1 MMDTWDVYVYV
12 CMNVFLLL
20 ETWARSRELILGKKM
35 FKGLGFWRIC

>member
-20 ETWARSRELILGKKM
+20 ETWARTDIGEENV
-35 FKGLGFWRIC
+35 